1 MSHPV
6 IHRSFAI
13 ERTYPTTAARVFRAL
28 SDPQIKRRWF
38 AEGEGFTVDSYALDF
53 RLGGL
58 EQTRFRFGDGPPM
71 TTDGVYLDI
80 VTNER
85 VVFAYAMTVG
95 GAPLS
100 SSLGT
105 MELVPAPAGTLLR
118 FTEHTAFVDGKDGS
132 AARREGSI
140 GLLEALARELEAT
153 GAKGSDS

>member
-6 IHRSFAI
+6 IHRSFSI

-53 RLGGL
+53 RVGGF
-58 EQTRFRFGDGPPM
+58 ERTRFRFGDGPPM
-71 TTDGVYLDI
+71 TADAVYLDI

-85 VVFAYAMTVG
+85 VVFAYAMTMG

-105 MELVPAPAGTLLR
+105 MELVPAPSGTLLR

-132 AARREGSI
+132 AVRREGSI
-140 GLLEALARELEAT
+140 GLLEALARELETT